1 MLMIASSLPADAS
14 ATLAQACAQRTEITF
29 SAAASRSEIQQFL
42 AADSSSRVLIFIEFA
57 ADHLARV
64 IHAGPEKLAAQAE
77 CWQQNAEA
85 VLDLYEHNPTRLHL
99 VSFQAARH
107 TPQALS
113 SSFGIELSLPGIP
126 ASDCL
131 FSLLASH
138 WLNDQDT
145 LAALDRRLR
154 ASSSCNGEASWLS
167 DSALAAA
174 QLSAA
179 QSAQLALY
187 REENGVLLRQLHLA
201 QEELAR
207 RPQQTP
213 AHNHS
218 CLKTLRSISQAVL
231 HRYKVSR
238 HRDKFRGL
246 ERIARALLSSAR
258 RLARRVLRK

>member
-1 MLMIASSLPADAS
+1 MIASSLPADAS
-14 ATLAQACAQRTEITF
+14 ATLAQACAQHTEITF
-29 SAAASRSEIQQFL
+29 SAAVARSEIQQFL
-42 AADSSSRVLIFIEFA
+42 AADGSNRVLIFIEFA

-64 IHAGPEKLAAQAE
+64 IHADSEKLAAQAE
-77 CWQQNAEA
+77 CWRQNAEA
-85 VLDLYEHNPTRLHL
+85 VLDLYEHNLTHVHL

-138 WLNDQDT
+138 WLNDQDA

-154 ASSSCNGEASWLS
+154 SNSSCNGEANWLS
-167 DSALAAA
+167 DSVLTAA

-207 RPQQTP
+207 APQQTH
-213 AHNHS
+213 ARNHS
-218 CLKTLRSISQAVL
+218 FLMAPRSIPQALL

-238 HRDKFRGL
+238 HREKFRGL
-246 ERIARALLSSAR
+246 ERIARALLSRAR
-258 RLARRVLRK
+258 RLAKRTLRK